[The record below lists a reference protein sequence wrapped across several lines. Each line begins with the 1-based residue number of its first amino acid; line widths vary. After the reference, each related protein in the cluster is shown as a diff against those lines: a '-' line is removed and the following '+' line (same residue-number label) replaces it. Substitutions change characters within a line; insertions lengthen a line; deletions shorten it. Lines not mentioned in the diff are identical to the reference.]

1 MMKLRIL
8 LTVCLSL
15 LLLACSGKKDVN
27 KNSVWDPSKYSVQH
41 GDTLYSIAWRYD
53 LDFKQLAK
61 WNKISRPYL
70 IVPGQRLTMRA
81 PIIAP
86 PNKTYLFGG
95 TQKAPSIAAKYK
107 PVIDYSQPNNI
118 PPPPPVLNS
127 KSTGTKVKQAIP
139 VYNRKKLVVPVVTK
153 NKTKVIKTNT
163 ITRTTTGPIKWS
175 WPINGKVITKFAAN
189 NHDRKGIDI
198 KGSQNQKVRSASN
211 GIVVYSGAGLI
222 SYGQLIIIKHSD
234 RFLSAYAFNKKLL
247 VKEGARVNKGQSIAI
262 IGKKL
267 NVTNLL
273 HFEIRKDGKPVNP
286 LVYLP

>member
-1 MMKLRIL
+1 MKKRIL
-8 LTVCLSL
+8 LTICLSL
-15 LLLACSGKKDVN
+15 LLLACSGKNGVN
-27 KNSVWDPSKYSVQH
+27 KSLKWDLSKYSVQR

-81 PIIAP
+81 PIVIP
-86 PNKTYLFGG
+86 SDKTYLFGG
-95 TQKAPSIAAKYK
+95 TQKAPSVIAKYK
-107 PVIDYSQPNNI
+107 PAIDYSQPNSI
-118 PPPPPVLNS
+118 PPPPPVLSS
-127 KSTGTKVKQAIP
+127 KSPATKVKQAIP
-139 VYNRKKLVVPVVTK
+139 VYNRKKTVVPVVTK
-153 NKTKVIKTNT
+153 TKVVKIS
-163 ITRTTTGPIKWS
+163 TRTRVSTGPIKWS
-175 WPINGKVITKFAAN
+175 WPINGKVISKFVAN
-189 NHDRKGIDI
+189 NNNRKGIDI
-198 KGSQNQKVRSASN
+198 RGLRDQKVRSASN

>member
-1 MMKLRIL
+1 MMKLRVL
-8 LTVCLSL
+8 LIVCLSL

-27 KNSVWDPSKYSVQH
+27 KNSIWDPSKYSVQY

-70 IVPGQRLTMRA
+70 IVPGQRLSMRA
-81 PIIAP
+81 PIIVP
-86 PNKTYLFGG
+86 QDKTYLFGG
-95 TQKAPSIAAKYK
+95 GQKAPSIAAKYK
-107 PVIDYSQPNNI
+107 PVIDYSQPHNI

-127 KSTGTKVKQAIP
+127 KNASTQVKQTAP
-139 VYNRKKLVVPVVTK
+139 VYNRKKTVVPVVTK
-153 NKTKVIKTNT
+153 TRVTKTNT
-163 ITRTTTGPIKWS
+163 INEPRKGPVKWS

-189 NHDRKGIDI
+189 NHNRKGIDI